1 MRVSGNNKNDSRFF
15 YLIDNFVVRVGTTL
29 ALLISTLLNSENQIE
44 IHLSFGLP
52 PLPPIYNRWLARQEQ
67 EK

>member
-52 PLPPIYNRWLARQEQ
+52 TLRQE
-67 EK
+67 K